1 MDAVD
6 KKILNNI
13 FSLLDRLNLQMKLSL
28 IDLLSESVKTRSSSK
43 SKMKTAFGAWESDE
57 SAEDLIE
64 TIRTSRNT
72 NRQIEQF

>member
-28 IDLLSESVKTRSSSK
+28 IDLLSESVKTRISSK

>member
-1 MDAVD
+1 
-6 KKILNNI
+6 
-13 FSLLDRLNLQMKLSL
+13 MKLSL
-28 IDLLSESVKTRSSSK
+28 IDLLSESVKTRGSSK